1 MNWLAEYFAQHTSQ
15 LTLSLWVQP
24 PLVLGPDG
32 PVAQP
37 AHVLSYP
44 GVQLALT
51 PARVV
56 EAGKQRYELPAHYD
70 VVQPLTAS
78 AAGLRTGEPFPPFF
92 REVTIY
98 APSRFNPD
106 FLVTINGV
114 FSFVPVF
121 SKDGSPGFFGTSVD
135 MTKEYQA
142 PAQLNLPWTFHGY
155 ISI

>member
-1 MNWLAEYFAQHTSQ
+1 MNWLAEYFAQRTSP
-15 LTLSLWVQP
+15 LTLSLWAQP

-37 AHVLSYP
+37 TYALPYP

-51 PARVV
+51 LAQVV
-56 EAGKQRYELPAHYD
+56 EAGNQRYELPAHYD
-70 VVQPLTAS
+70 AVLPLTTAP
-78 AAGLRTGEPFPPFF
+78 ADEAFTQFF

-98 APSRFNPD
+98 PPSRFSPD
-106 FLVTINGV
+106 FLVTINRA

-121 SKDGSPGFFGTSVD
+121 SADGSPGFYGASMD
-135 MTKEYQA
+135 MSKESGLPSQMK
-142 PAQLNLPWTFHGY
+142 LPWTFNGY

>member
-1 MNWLAEYFAQHTSQ
+1 MNWLAEYFARRTSP
-15 LTLSLWVQP
+15 LTLSLWAYP

-32 PVAQP
+32 PIAQP
-37 AHVLSYP
+37 AYVLPYP
-44 GVQLALT
+44 GVQLVFA
-51 PARVV
+51 PSYVV
-56 EAGKQRYELPAHYD
+56 EAGNQRYELPAHYD
-70 VVQPLTAS
+70 AVQPLTTS
-78 AAGLRTGEPFPPFF
+78 PAAFPEAEPLPQFF

-121 SKDGSPGFFGTSVD
+121 SSDGSPGFFGSSMD
-135 MTKEYQA
+135 RGEESQPSSQMR
-142 PAQLNLPWTFHGY
+142 LPWTFHGY

>member
-1 MNWLAEYFAQHTSQ
+1 MNWLAEYFAQRTSP
-15 LTLSLWVQP
+15 LTLSLWAQP

-37 AHVLSYP
+37 AFVLPYP

-51 PARVV
+51 PAQVV
-56 EAGKQRYELPAHYD
+56 ETGHQRCELPAHYD
-70 VVQPLTAS
+70 AVQPLTTS
-78 AAGLRTGEPFPPFF
+78 AAGFPAGAPSVQFF

-121 SKDGSPGFFGTSVD
+121 SSEGSPGFFGTSMD
-135 MTKEYQA
+135 IAEETQTPSQMR
-142 PAQLNLPWTFHGY
+142 LPWTFHGY